1 MIVRSD
7 RREAGVAESGIDT
20 PMNYRSFF
28 ELSNEMLAT
37 ATLDGYF
44 FTLND
49 AFMSVLGYTADEL
62 RAAPCVDFIHPDDRE
77 PTLLE
82 IAKLNEGEHRIGFEN
97 RYRCKDG
104 SYRLLRWSAT
114 PSVEDGLVYA
124 VAIDVTESSRKD
136 ASLAKLVT
144 ELKRSNEDLSQ
155 FAYVASHDLSEPLRV
170 VAGHVELL
178 ARRYQGQLDEDADR
192 YIGFAVDGC
201 TRMRALIEDLL
212 AFSRVG
218 HEDATI
224 GPVDLQGT
232 VAEVL
237 TSLEALI
244 REHGAEI
251 SVGDLPT
258 VVGSPSQ
265 FSQIFANLVANAT
278 KFARVDAPP
287 TIRIESIRVDGAWR
301 IEVRDNGIGIEP
313 EFAERI
319 FGIFQRLH
327 RREEYP
333 GTGIGLS
340 LCRKMVEL
348 RGGRIWCQPAEPH
361 GTSFF
366 FTVPDDPEPSP

>member
-1 MIVRSD
+1 
-7 RREAGVAESGIDT
+7 
-20 PMNYRSFF
+20 MNYRSFF

-44 FTLND
+44 NTLND
-49 AFMSVLGYTADEL
+49 AFMSVLGYTAEEL

-77 PTLLE
+77 STLLE

-124 VAIDVTESSRKD
+124 VAIDVTESRQKD
-136 ASLAKLVT
+136 ADLAKLVT
-144 ELKRSNEDLSQ
+144 ELERSNEDLSQ

-192 YIGFAVDGC
+192 YIAFAVDGC

-218 HEDATI
+218 HEGTTTTL
-224 GPVDLQGT
+224 VDLQET

-237 TSLEALI
+237 ASLEPLI

-251 SVGDLPT
+251 SVGALPT

-265 FSQIFANLVANAT
+265 LSQVFANLVANAT
-278 KFARVDAPP
+278 KFSRAHVKPV
-287 TIRIESIRVDGAWR
+287 IRIESIRVDRAWQ
-301 IEVRDNGIGIEP
+301 IEVRDNGIGIDP
-313 EFAERI
+313 EFADRI

-327 RREEYP
+327 RRDEYP

-348 RGGRIWCQPAEPH
+348 RGGRIWCQPVDPQ

-366 FTVPDDPEPSP
+366 FTIPDDLGVVTVN

>member
-1 MIVRSD
+1 MMVRSD
-7 RREAGVAESGIDT
+7 EREAGMAESGVDT
-20 PMNYRSFF
+20 PMYRSFF
-28 ELSNEMLAT
+28 ELSSEMLAT

-44 FTLND
+44 DTLNP

-77 PTLLE
+77 PTRQE
-82 IAKLNEGEHRIGFEN
+82 IAKLNQGEHRIGFEN

-104 SYRLLRWSAT
+104 TYRLLRWSAT
-114 PSVEDGLVYA
+114 PGVEEGLVYA
-124 VAIDVTESSRKD
+124 VAIDVTE
-136 ASLAKLVT
+136 
-144 ELKRSNEDLSQ
+144 SNEDLSQ

-170 VAGHVELL
+170 VAGHVQLL

-192 YIGFAVDGC
+192 YISFAVDGC
-201 TRMRALIEDLL
+201 TRMRSLIEDLL

-218 HEDATI
+218 HDVGPAV
-224 GPVDLQGT
+224 PVDLEAS

-237 TSLEALI
+237 LSLEPLI

-251 SVGDLPT
+251 SMGALPT
-258 VVGSPSQ
+258 VMGSPSQ

-278 KFARVDAPP
+278 KFSRVDVPP
-287 TIRIESIRVDGAWR
+287 AIRIESTRVDGAWR

-327 RREEYP
+327 SRDEYP

-348 RGGRIWCQPAEPH
+348 RGGRIWCQPVDPH

-366 FTVPDDPEPSP
+366 FTVPDDQEPSP

>member
-1 MIVRSD
+1 MMVRSD
-7 RREAGVAESGIDT
+7 EREAGMAESGVDT
-20 PMNYRSFF
+20 PMNYRGFF
-28 ELSNEMLAT
+28 ELSSEMLAT
-37 ATLDGYF
+37 ATLEGYF
-44 FTLND
+44 DTLNP

-77 PTLLE
+77 ATLLE
-82 IAKLNEGEHRIGFEN
+82 IAKLNTGEHRVGFEN

-104 SYRLLRWSAT
+104 SYRSLRWSAT
-114 PSVEDGLVYA
+114 PSVEEGRVYA
-124 VAIDVTESSRKD
+124 VAIDVTESRQKD
-136 ASLAKLVT
+136 AALAKLVA

-192 YIGFAVDGC
+192 YIWFAVDGC
-201 TRMRALIEDLL
+201 TRMRSLIEDLL

-218 HEDATI
+218 HEDGTT
-224 GPVDLQGT
+224 GPVDLQQS

-237 TSLEALI
+237 TSLEPLI
-244 REHGAEI
+244 RDHGAEV
-251 SVGDLPT
+251 SVGALPT
-258 VVGSPSQ
+258 VIGSPSQ

-278 KFARVDAPP
+278 KFSRVDVPP
-287 TIRIESIRVDGAWR
+287 AIRIESARVDGAWQ
-301 IEVRDNGIGIEP
+301 IEVRDNGIGIQP

-327 RREEYP
+327 TRDEYP

-348 RGGRIWCQPAEPH
+348 RGGRIWCQPADPH

-366 FTVPDDPEPSP
+366 FTVPDEREPSP

>member
-1 MIVRSD
+1 MMVRSD
-7 RREAGVAESGIDT
+7 EREAGMAESGVDT
-20 PMNYRSFF
+20 PMNYRGFF
-28 ELSNEMLAT
+28 ELSSEMLAT
-37 ATLDGYF
+37 ATLEGYF
-44 FTLND
+44 DTLNP

-77 PTLLE
+77 ATLQE
-82 IAKLNEGEHRIGFEN
+82 IAKLNAGEHRVGFEN

-104 SYRLLRWSAT
+104 SYRSLRWSAT
-114 PSVEDGLVYA
+114 PSVEEGLVYA
-124 VAIDVTESSRKD
+124 VAIDVTESRQKD
-136 ASLAKLVT
+136 AALAKLVA

-192 YIGFAVDGC
+192 YISFAVDGC
-201 TRMRALIEDLL
+201 TRMRSLIEDLL

-218 HEDATI
+218 QDVGT
-224 GPVDLQGT
+224 PVPVNLGES
-232 VAEVL
+232 VADVL
-237 TSLEALI
+237 TSLEPLI
-244 REHGAEI
+244 REHGAEV
-251 SVGDLPT
+251 SVGALPI
-258 VVGSPSQ
+258 VMGSPSQ
-265 FSQIFANLVANAT
+265 FSQIFANLVANAA
-278 KFARVDAPP
+278 KFSRVDVPP
-287 TIRIESIRVDGAWR
+287 VIRIESTRVDGAWQ

-327 RREEYP
+327 RRDEYP

-340 LCRKMVEL
+340 LCRKMVE
-348 RGGRIWCQPAEPH
+348 RGGGHIWCQPVDPH

-366 FTVPDDPEPSP
+366 FTVPDNPEPSP